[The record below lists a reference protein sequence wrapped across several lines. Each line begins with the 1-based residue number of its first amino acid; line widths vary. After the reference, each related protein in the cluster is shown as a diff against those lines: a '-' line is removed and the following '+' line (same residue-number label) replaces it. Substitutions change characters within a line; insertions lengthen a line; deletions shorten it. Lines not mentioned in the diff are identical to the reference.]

1 MTDLVEKG
9 EDPVGKAI
17 GDKGLK
23 GGALG
28 LISSTV
34 VGVASTAPAYSLAA
48 TLGFVVVAIGLQAPV
63 VAIIAFVPMLFIAYG
78 YKELNNADPD
88 CGTTFTW
95 GVRAFGPKTGW
106 LGGWAIVAADVL
118 VMASLAQVAGQ
129 YVFLLFNANG
139 IGSNASS
146 GWVLL
151 VGILWIV
158 VMTAI
163 CYVGIEVSANFQK
176 VLLGIELTMLLV
188 LSIVALVKVGNGSA
202 PLGHLTPALAWFN
215 PFHIS
220 SASAFINGVL
230 LMLFIYWGWDT
241 TVSVNEETADST
253 RVPGRAAV
261 LSTVILLVTYVLVI
275 LAAQSYAGIGTK
287 GIGLGNPNN
296 QNDVLSVLGHSV
308 FGTSG
313 FGNVLF
319 HLLLLMVLSSA
330 AASTQTTILPTARTT
345 LAMGVYKAIP
355 SSFSKVS
362 KRFLT
367 PTVSTVVMGAASIV
381 LYVIMNYI
389 SAGTVI
395 ADAVSALGVMIAFYY
410 GLTGFTCAWYYRTT
424 LGQSARNLWFRGIL
438 PVVGGLMLWSALG
451 YNLYFYWK
459 PVNSYVV
466 WHTPWGWQ
474 IGWAFI
480 IGVIVLVGAFVGPW
494 WSRVGTLA
502 APVDPHGVP
511 TGALGPHH
519 IVEGMITD
527 QDGGF
532 GGDPHQR
539 LDDGEDPP
547 VWLRHVVVLGE
558 NHGFEELTEPDD
570 LGQPAAVG
578 EQAEPVVG
586 PQGLEARQGVVE
598 ERGVPIPMI
607 EVGGGELDR

>member
-28 LISSTV
+28 LVSSTV

-176 VLLGIELTMLLV
+176 ALLGIELTMLLV
-188 LSIVALVKVGNGSA
+188 LSIVALIKVGDGSA
-202 PLGHLTPALAWFN
+202 PLGHLTPALGWFN

-253 RVPGRAAV
+253 RIPGRAAV

-367 PTVSTVVMGAASIV
+367 PTVSTVVMGVASIV

-410 GLTGFTCAWYYRTT
+410 GLTGFSCAWYYRTT

-459 PVNSYVV
+459 PVNSYTTWQMTFWPH
-466 WHTPWGWQ
+466 WHMGGVFVIDVIALVIGLALMYAYQAVRPSFFRGEVLNRDTPTRVPED
-474 IGWAFI
+474 
-480 IGVIVLVGAFVGPW
+480 IGVPVG
-494 WSRVGTLA
+494 L
-502 APVDPHGVP
+502 
-511 TGALGPHH
+511 
-519 IVEGMITD
+519 
-527 QDGGF
+527 F
-532 GGDPHQR
+532 GI
-539 LDDGEDPP
+539 
-547 VWLRHVVVLGE
+547 
-558 NHGFEELTEPDD
+558 EPIDS
-570 LGQPAAVG
+570 
-578 EQAEPVVG
+578 E
-586 PQGLEARQGVVE
+586 
-598 ERGVPIPMI
+598 
-607 EVGGGELDR
+607 